1 MKKLTPFAAVI
12 LAMIAVF
19 LFATKNHKD
28 QQAKTVQQVAQSA
41 DSPLKRSDVPTIGTI
56 MAKVEIV
63 EFFDPACE
71 GCRAFH
77 PHVKAVLDANKAQV
91 RLLLRYA
98 PFHTGSDRVSML
110 LEAARLQGM
119 DIYVKVLER
128 LLETQSQWADH
139 AKPKPEMVWELL
151 GGTGLDIERAR
162 KDIENP
168 AIKAH
173 IRRDMDDLLKL
184 DVRRT
189 PTFFINGKPLRNF
202 SPEGLAQQV
211 AEEIRA
217 SY

>member
-1 MKKLTPFAAVI
+1 MKKLALFTAVI
-12 LAMIAVF
+12 LALIAIF
-19 LFATKNHKD
+19 LVATNSHKD
-28 QQAKTVQQVAQSA
+28 RQAETVQQISQST
-41 DSPLKRSDVPTIGTI
+41 DSLLKRSDVPTIGTI

-77 PHVKAVLDANKAQV
+77 PYVKSVLEANKAQV

-98 PFHTGSDRVSML
+98 PFHKGSDRVSML
-110 LEAARLQGM
+110 LESARLQGM
-119 DIYVKVLER
+119 DIYVKVLDR
-128 LLETQSQWADH
+128 LLETQPRWADH

-162 KDIENP
+162 KDIESP
-168 AIKAH
+168 SIKAH
-173 IRRDMDDLLKL
+173 IRRDMDDIVKL

-202 SPEGLAQQV
+202 SPEGFAQQV